1 MRMFTLLQS
10 GFGIVMIVLVA
21 IVHIGFS
28 IAIKRD
34 ADAMAM
40 RRDGLFLVS
49 PGLWAFGT
57 FLGGVTVVA
66 AYWAIHYSTLRPQP
80 EGMKK
85 DFQQDQP

>member
-1 MRMFTLLQS
+1 MFTLLQS

-34 ADAMAM
+34 ADVMLM

-57 FLGGVTVVA
+57 LLGGVTVVA
-66 AYWAIHYSTLRPQP
+66 AYWAIHYSTLRPP
-80 EGMKK
+80 AEGMKK
-85 DFQQDQP
+85 DVQQDQP